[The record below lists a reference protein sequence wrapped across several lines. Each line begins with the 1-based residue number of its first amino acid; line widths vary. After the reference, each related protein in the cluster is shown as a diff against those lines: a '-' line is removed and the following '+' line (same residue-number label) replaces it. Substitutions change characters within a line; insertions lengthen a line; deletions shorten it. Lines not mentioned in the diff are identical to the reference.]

1 MGNYARRQDEEVDQT
16 EHYRYLSLP
25 ERHRI
30 YTDFR
35 YSITLLSDR
44 LRREP
49 DSDLA
54 IVLRSLQRMALMLEA
69 DEEIVREEE
78 IRATYNMLAELGYGT
93 RIWFLQY
100 REKENML

>member
-1 MGNYARRQDEEVDQT
+1 MGNYARRQDEEADKT
-16 EHYRYLSLP
+16 DRYRYLSLP

-30 YTDFR
+30 YSDFR

-54 IVLRSLQRMALMLEA
+54 IVLRSIQRVALMLEA
-69 DEEIVREEE
+69 DEMVVREEE
-78 IRATYNMLAELGYGT
+78 IQATYNMLAELGYGT
-93 RIWFLQY
+93 RVWFLQY